1 MSYCCWKGSPLISQC
16 MTRNLARNQTCN
28 QIMLIDSHCHLD
40 LAAKGGDPTPF
51 VEDARRAG
59 VGHLLSVAIDLA
71 SARNAI
77 GYAHRFQGVFA
88 TVGVHPNAR
97 LGIEPTEEELVNLAG
112 DEKVLAIGETGL
124 DTYRNKDSKID
135 PDDNLNRQKERFRR
149 HIRAAKRIGKPLVIH
164 CRDAREDT
172 LRILREEDAS
182 QVGGIMHCFVE
193 DWKTAQKALDL
204 GFYLSFS
211 GIVTYKN
218 AAIVKDSA
226 QKAPLDRI
234 LVETDSPY
242 LAPVPH
248 RGKQNRPAYVRH
260 VAEHIA
266 ELRGMAFESFSQSTT
281 ENFFRLFPDSA
292 RNITAVG

>member
-1 MSYCCWKGSPLISQC
+1 MDAAQPECPLKNHSE
-16 MTRNLARNQTCN
+16 N
-28 QIMLIDSHCHLD
+28 IMLIDSHCHLD
-40 LAAKGGDPTPF
+40 LATRGGDPTSI

-59 VGHLLSVAIDLA
+59 VKHLLSVAIDLA
-71 SARNAI
+71 SAKRAI
-77 GYAHRFQGVFA
+77 NYAHRFPGVSA

-97 LGIEPTEEELVNLAG
+97 LDTEPTEDQLVDLAK
-112 DEKVLAIGETGL
+112 DKQVLAIGETGL
-124 DTYRNKDSKID
+124 DTYRNKGDSEAD
-135 PDDNLNRQKERFRR
+135 FADNLENQKKRFRC

-172 LRILREEDAS
+172 LGILEDEGAD

-193 DWKTAQKALDL
+193 DWETAQKALDL
-204 GFYLSFS
+204 GFHLSFS

-226 QKAPLDRI
+226 KKAPLDRM

-248 RGKQNRPAYVRH
+248 RGKPNRPAYVRH
-260 VAEHIA
+260 VADHIA
-266 ELRGMAFESFSQSTT
+266 DLRGIAPETFFQTTT
-281 ENFFRLFPDSA
+281 ENFFRLFGD
-292 RNITAVG
+292 GF

>member
-1 MSYCCWKGSPLISQC
+1 
-16 MTRNLARNQTCN
+16 
-28 QIMLIDSHCHLD
+28 MLIDSHCHLD

-59 VGHLLSVAIDLA
+59 VEHLLSVAIDLA

-97 LGIEPTEEELVNLAG
+97 LGIEPTEEELIDLAR

-124 DTYRNKDSKID
+124 DAYRSKDSKLD
-135 PDDNLNRQKERFRR
+135 PDENPKRQKERFRR
-149 HIRAAKRIGKPLVIH
+149 NIRVAKEIGKPLVIH
-164 CRDAREDT
+164 CREAKEDT
-172 LRILREEDAS
+172 LRILREEGAT
-182 QVGGIMHCFVE
+182 QVGGVMHCFVE
-193 DWKTAQKALDL
+193 DWETAKAALDL

-226 QKAPLDRI
+226 KKAPMDRI

-266 ELRGMAFESFSQSTT
+266 ELRGMKFEPFAQVTT
-281 ENFFRLFPDSA
+281 ENFFRLFPDDGSA
-292 RNITAVG
+292 

>member
-1 MSYCCWKGSPLISQC
+1 
-16 MTRNLARNQTCN
+16 
-28 QIMLIDSHCHLD
+28 MLVDSHCHLD

-51 VEDARRAG
+51 VEDANRAG
-59 VGHLLSVAIDLA
+59 VDSLLSVAIDLA
-71 SARNAI
+71 SAQNAI
-77 GYAHRFQGVFA
+77 HYAHRFPGVFA
-88 TVGVHPNAR
+88 SVGVHPNAR
-97 LGIEPTEEELVNLAG
+97 LGAEPTVEELVILAR
-112 DEKVLAIGETGL
+112 DEKVIAIGETGL
-124 DTYRNKDSKID
+124 DTYRSKDSKTD
-135 PDDNLNRQKERFRR
+135 PAGISKQQKARFRS
-149 HIRAAKRIGKPLVIH
+149 HIRAAKQIRKPLIIH

-193 DWKTAQKALDL
+193 DWETARKALDL

-226 QKAPLDRI
+226 KKAPMDRI

-248 RGKQNRPAYVRH
+248 RGKQNRPAYVHH
-260 VAEHIA
+260 VALHIA
-266 ELRGMAFESFSQSTT
+266 ELRGMSFEPFARATT
-281 ENFFRLFPDSA
+281 ENFFRLFPHASGIDA
-292 RNITAVG
+292 PGTEKRE